1 MLDYKILGLCK
12 KAGKL
17 RQGTDTLNYLLEKN
31 TVELVIFSKSISLKT
46 KEKIV
51 NKIRHYNIEYI
62 EIEDDVLKLELGMK
76 NVKVIS
82 ITDPGF
88 KKLILNIN

>member
-76 NVKVIS
+76 NIKVIS

-88 KKLILNIN
+88 KKLILNIK

>member
-1 MLDYKILGLCK
+1 MLNYKILGLCK

>member
-1 MLDYKILGLCK
+1 MLNYKILGLCK

-62 EIEDDVLKLELGMK
+62 EIEDDILKLELGMK

-88 KKLILNIN
+88 KKLILNIK